1 MTSSARQA
9 RPGAFG
15 VVAGALGLFL
25 VVFALLAIQLRAAR
39 PTTVAAA
46 PAQTAARR
54 VLERRVVIR
63 KVIVSVRP
71 APEGEDGSRR
81 TVLASAPVVIGAPP
95 ATPAPV
101 SVAPAPAA
109 PAPAPAPAAP
119 LVTRTS

>member
-1 MTSSARQA
+1 MTSSAR
-9 RPGAFG
+9 RGGPGAFG

-46 PAQTAARR
+46 PAQTTARR

-63 KVIVSVRP
+63 KVVVHVRP
-71 APEGEDGSRR
+71 APEGDDGSRR
-81 TVLASAPVVIGAPP
+81 TVRVSAPVTAAAPAAPARTPVP

-101 SVAPAPAA
+101 
-109 PAPAPAPAAP
+109 APAPAPAAP

>member
-63 KVIVSVRP
+63 KVIVHVRP
-71 APEGEDGSRR
+71 APAGDDGSRR
-81 TVLASAPVVIGAPP
+81 TGRAPASVVIGA
-95 ATPAPV
+95 T
-101 SVAPAPAA
+101 PAA
-109 PAPAPAPAAP
+109 PAPVPAAPAPVVPASAPAAP